1 MKLEKRLEKVKADA
15 KESNSLFM
23 FPALFIFGII
33 FVIGILGIPLD
44 SVPVA
49 LSMTTMLGLVG
60 LIWGLLV
67 SMIKSEC
74 KSKIEFYE
82 ELLDDLEEN
91 QKNNN

>member
-1 MKLEKRLEKVKADA
+1 MKLEKRLEKVKADV

-82 ELLDDLEEN
+82 ELLDDIESSK
-91 QKNNN
+91 KN

>member
-15 KESNSLFM
+15 KENNSLFM

-33 FVIGILGIPLD
+33 FVIGILGVPLD

-60 LIWGLLV
+60 LMWGLVV

-82 ELLDDLEEN
+82 EVLDDIESSK
-91 QKNNN
+91 KN

>member
-49 LSMTTMLGLVG
+49 LSMTTMLALVG

-67 SMIKSEC
+67 SMVKSEC

-82 ELLDDLEEN
+82 ELLDDVKES

>member
-1 MKLEKRLEKVKADA
+1 MKLEKRLERVKADA

-49 LSMTTMLGLVG
+49 LSMTTVLGLVG

-67 SMIKSEC
+67 SMVKSEC

-82 ELLDDLEEN
+82 EVLDDIESSK
-91 QKNNN
+91 KN

>member
-82 ELLDDLEEN
+82 ELLDDIEEN

>member
-1 MKLEKRLEKVKADA
+1 MKLEKRLEKVRADA

-82 ELLDDLEEN
+82 EVLDDIESSK
-91 QKNNN
+91 KN